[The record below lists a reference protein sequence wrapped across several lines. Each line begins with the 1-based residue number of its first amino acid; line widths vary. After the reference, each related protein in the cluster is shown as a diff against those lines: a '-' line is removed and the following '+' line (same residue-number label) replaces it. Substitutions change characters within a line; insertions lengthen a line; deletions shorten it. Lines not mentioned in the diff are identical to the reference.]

1 MFGRT
6 YGNVP
11 LSFDAW
17 KRIYGREKK
26 EKIMNRTEQRE
37 LKTLSPQHYTE
48 ASFNI
53 EEAMLAVQ
61 SNIFFAELPADLA
74 FKLKEEPA
82 IKNALA
88 KALWATIAMKHLCRA
103 GTKAN
108 NPVDQ
113 ELSKVENYAHKSRKG
128 EWI

>member
-1 MFGRT
+1 M
-6 YGNVP
+6 NK
-11 LSFDAW
+11 D
-17 KRIYGREKK
+17 EQNK
-26 EKIMNRTEQRE
+26 EKTI
-37 LKTLSPQHYTE
+37 SPKHYTE

-61 SNIFFAELPADLA
+61 SNIFFAELPDNLA
-74 FKLKEEPA
+74 FSLKQELA

-88 KALWATIAMKHLCRA
+88 KALWATVAMKHLCRA

-108 NPVDQ
+108 NSVDQ
-113 ELSKVENYAHKSRKG
+113 ELGKVENYVHKSRNG